1 MFFRIFEICIILTL
15 TFALLVDVVCQLDR
29 RIMQRID
36 EKIAAKMHDKTGED
50 II

>member
-15 TFALLVDVVCQLDR
+15 TFTLLVDVVCQLDR

-36 EKIAAKMHDKTGED
+36 EKIEAKIHEKSE
-50 II
+50 